1 MWDYGRRCAR
11 YKAVRQEKA
20 MAAGI
25 LYPTAAEA
33 SSWGEQVSD
42 TRGMF
47 MGTPEIYFAKRID
60 NSRVVRM
67 VDPKR
72 RREMKSFGVTLAVF
86 FFLIMVYLLQHLSAI
101 EYGYRIEQAKA
112 EQASIVESNR
122 ELKLEEASLKDLER
136 IDLEARK
143 LGMVPPVAG
152 QVQVIES
159 GNSDSSAPVMA
170 KANSNGIMVV
180 SMQQ

>member
-1 MWDYGRRCAR
+1 
-11 YKAVRQEKA
+11 

-25 LYPTAAEA
+25 LYPSAAEA
-33 SSWGEQVSD
+33 NNWGEAVSE

-72 RREMKSFGVTLAVF
+72 RREMKSFGITLAVF
-86 FFLIMVYLLQHLSAI
+86 FLLVMVYLLQHLSAI

-112 EQASIVESNR
+112 EQTSIVESNR

-152 QVQVIES
+152 QVRIIES
-159 GNSDSSAPVMA
+159 GDGDSAGPVMA
-170 KANSNGIMVV
+170 KANTNGIMVV